1 MPKLLIILAFLLLVI
16 NTHAKG
22 KKNVI
27 VKYKQYEKFDL
38 GNLEI
43 KGKVIA
49 PGDLSVL
56 ERKRKVFSRDLFERM
71 NFDDKI
77 KNDIKNLR

>member
-1 MPKLLIILAFLLLVI
+1 MFKLILVILLLQTYALA
-16 NTHAKG
+16 NES

-56 ERKRKVFSRDLFERM
+56 ERKRKVFSRDLFERK
-71 NFDDKI
+71 NFDDLI
-77 KNDIKNLR
+77 KQDIKNLR